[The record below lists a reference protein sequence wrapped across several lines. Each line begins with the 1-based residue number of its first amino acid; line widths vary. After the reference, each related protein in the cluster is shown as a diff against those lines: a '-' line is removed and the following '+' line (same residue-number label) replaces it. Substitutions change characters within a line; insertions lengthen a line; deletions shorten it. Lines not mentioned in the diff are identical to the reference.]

1 MSVDLKSQP
10 RPLAGIGAHLPIFTV
25 VAVLASIGSVSL
37 SAEPSSA
44 ATSASGTI
52 TIAEPLTGLGD
63 PVQLDPTLGH
73 VSQVQNP
80 WQMAIYGT
88 LLRPTPNNGYL
99 PDLATSATV
108 PNPSTISIILRRG
121 VVFSDG
127 TPFDANAVKA
137 GILRNRNAPQL
148 GSLSNLLQDI
158 SNISVLSSTTLS
170 LDFSAP
176 VAGAFYPLL
185 ASQETFIVA
194 PPSIGRGNVN
204 TNPVG
209 AGPFVLSSYVPN
221 ESITLVK
228 NPRYWDAKDIHFA
241 KLQYVNVASGPQQV
255 NALEAGQVNISQI
268 PVTDATAVRENGNFN
283 VKATSPQT
291 QSLWMPICKSNPPLS
306 NVRVREALN
315 YTIDRNAIN
324 RVVLN
329 NLGEPQWALWPSN
342 SIYFPPGLKGY
353 YSYDPKKAKTLL
365 AAAGYKSGFS
375 TQLLVIAGTPVES
388 ETAQI
393 IQAEWQKIGVNV
405 SLVQTTDLV
414 GGLYEQHV
422 APMGLLP
429 QVRGGIEALT
439 GPFQPGTIGDI
450 CNFDSPTLD
459 SLTSKLSA
467 LPPSS
472 PQAVSLTRQAQSY
485 IVTNALGIWIAF
497 QPYVYGTSTNVS
509 GVQFLTQYAQ
519 PIPYFWSLRVR

>member
-1 MSVDLKSQP
+1 MLAELRSQP
-10 RPLAGIGAHLPIFTV
+10 SSLVGVLTRLARVTV
-25 VAVLASIGSVSL
+25 VAVLVSIGSVYL
-37 SAEPSSA
+37 SSKASSA
-44 ATSASGTI
+44 ATSPSGTVAI
-52 TIAEPLTGLGD
+52 GEPLTGLGD
-63 PVQLDPTLGH
+63 SVQFDPTLGH
-73 VSQVQNP
+73 TSQVQNP

-99 PDLATSATV
+99 PELATSATIQ
-108 PNPSTISIILRRG
+108 NPSTINITLRRG

-127 TPFDANAVKA
+127 TPFDANAVKV

-158 SNISVLSSTTLS
+158 SNISVLNSTTLS
-170 LDFSAP
+170 IDFSAP

-194 PPSIGRGNVN
+194 PTSIARGQLN

-209 AGPFVLSSYVPN
+209 AGPFLLSRYIPN
-221 ESITLVK
+221 ESITLVR
-228 NPRYWDAKDIHFA
+228 NARYWDAKSIHVA
-241 KLQYVNVASGPQQV
+241 KLQYVNVPSGPQQV
-255 NALEAGQVNISQI
+255 NVLESGQVNVSQI
-268 PVTDATAVRENGNFN
+268 PVNDATAVRENGGFR
-283 VKATSPQT
+283 VTATSPQT
-291 QSLWMPICKSNPPLS
+291 QSLWLPVCKSSPPLS
-306 NVRVREALN
+306 NVRVRKALN
-315 YTIDRNAIN
+315 YAIDRNAIN
-324 RVVLN
+324 RAVLS
-329 NLGEPQWALWPSN
+329 NLGEPQWALWPGN

-353 YSYDPKKAKTLL
+353 YSYNTRKAKALL
-365 AAAGYKSGFS
+365 AAAGYKNGFS
-375 TQLLVIAGTPVES
+375 TRLLVISGTPVES
-388 ETAQI
+388 ETASI
-393 IQAEWQKIGVNV
+393 VQAEWQKIGVNV

-450 CNFDSPTLD
+450 CNFNSPTLD
-459 SLTSKLSA
+459 SITSKLSA
-467 LPPSS
+467 LSPSS

-497 QPYVYGTSTNVS
+497 QPYVYATSTNVS

-519 PIPYFWSLRVR
+519 PIPYFWSLRVS